1 MLLRVSG
8 LPVQTRV
15 MAPAHRSFAEA
26 SRDGS
31 AQAAAFAVF
40 GDGIAVIGNL
50 GEHVQN
56 VNRQI
61 RADAS
66 GKSDQQK
73 HPERA
78 GHMGDDQPQKDG
90 RRRAK
95 PEQCLREKLDFFPMC
110 SNIAGLLCF
119 SWFHAKMIPLFFQL
133 CNHIYPF

>member
-1 MLLRVSG
+1 MGFRRRLGRGLWRFGLLKKR
-8 LPVQTRV
+8 LET
-15 MAPAHRSFAEA
+15 
-26 SRDGS
+26 
-31 AQAAAFAVF
+31 AQRKQLLFAVF
-40 GDGIAVIGNL
+40 GDDIAVIGNL

-56 VNRQI
+56 GDRQI
-61 RADAS
+61 CADAS

-73 HPERA
+73 HPECA

-133 CNHIYPF
+133 CNHISPF

>member
-1 MLLRVSG
+1 MASGFLRYFFNSESVGLRCRIGRGIRRVGLLKKR
-8 LPVQTRV
+8 LET
-15 MAPAHRSFAEA
+15 
-26 SRDGS
+26 
-31 AQAAAFAVF
+31 AQRKQLLFAV
-40 GDGIAVIGNL
+40 VGNL

-56 VNRQI
+56 GDGQI

-90 RRRAK
+90 CRRVE

-119 SWFHAKMIPLFFQL
+119 MVSR
-133 CNHIYPF
+133 

>member
-1 MLLRVSG
+1 MQKRLETAQRKQLL
-8 LPVQTRV
+8 
-15 MAPAHRSFAEA
+15 
-26 SRDGS
+26 
-31 AQAAAFAVF
+31 FAVF
-40 GDGIAVIGNL
+40 GDDIAVIGNL

-56 VNRQI
+56 GDRQI
-61 RADAS
+61 CADAS

-90 RRRAK
+90 RRRAE

-133 CNHIYPF
+133 CNHISPF